1 MLIGD
6 KKKLNYN
13 SFYRETSPTKK
24 TQNLQASFSKKKPS
38 PKNKSNIDPNVDYDL
53 NVTIFEYS
61 NFNSIKNK
69 KN

>member
-6 KKKLNYN
+6 KKALNYN

-24 TQNLQASFSKKKPS
+24 TKNLQASFSKKKSS
-38 PKNKSNIDPNVDYDL
+38 PKNKSNVNPNVDYNL
-53 NVTIFEYS
+53 NITIHEYS
-61 NFNSIKNK
+61 NFNNIKNK